1 MIWKRLQTPWICGG
15 SQFSECYLW
24 GDKRAQQKHGSP
36 LQTKAM
42 HFLLQATSYLEFL
55 SLMQNSALSAGN
67 FKPLR
72 VRFLK
77 NQKVVHTL
85 ASFRG
90 DLFLPDFS
98 QTSEYLNSGSSAWLK
113 EKSKENLILQWFSKA
128 ICFRGKIS
136 ADIRLSGT
144 KRNTE
149 TGSSAFYYFF
159 SHWF

>member
-1 MIWKRLQTPWICGG
+1 MNAIYEEIRGPNKSMDLLCRQKQCT
-15 SQFSECYLW
+15 FCYRQL
-24 GDKRAQQKHGSP
+24 
-36 LQTKAM
+36 
-42 HFLLQATSYLEFL
+42 ATWNFFP
-55 SLMQNSALSAGN
+55 LMQNSALSAGN
-67 FKPLR
+67 FKPLT

-85 ASFRG
+85 ASFRA
-90 DLFLPDFS
+90 DLFLPDFP

-113 EKSKENLILQWFSKA
+113 EKSKENLVLQWFSKA

-149 TGSSAFYYFF
+149 MGSSAFYYFF
-159 SHWF
+159 PTGFKFLICS